1 MRRYDYQPG
10 NATRYDLLYGETQQG
25 HVLVWLRESGV
36 AGPAFAF
43 RNENLLQTGYMK
55 DKMGLRLGGDVHA
68 LLAFLRLQGHNTSG
82 ALEGTRFNSD
92 GLYVTNDDQP
102 QTPHLEVIS

>member
-1 MRRYDYQPG
+1 MKRFDYQPG
-10 NATRYDLLYGETQQG
+10 NATRYDLLYGETQRG

-43 RNENLLQTGYMK
+43 RNENLLQTEYMK

-68 LLAFLRLQGHNTSG
+68 LLAFLVLQGHNC
-82 ALEGTRFNSD
+82 ARELEGTRFNSD
-92 GLYVTNDDQP
+92 GLCVTPDGQP